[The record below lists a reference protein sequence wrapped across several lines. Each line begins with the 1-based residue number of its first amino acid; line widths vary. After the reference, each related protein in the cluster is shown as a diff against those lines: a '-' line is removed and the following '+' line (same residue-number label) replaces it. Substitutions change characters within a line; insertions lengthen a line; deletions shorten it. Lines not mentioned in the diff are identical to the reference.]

1 MGGERMNEEEER
13 RRGERGE
20 ASPQATA
27 APPPSSAFAEFSSS
41 DAFETTRPG
50 RPRRWWRW
58 GDAVTAR
65 NDREGCVGVRVKS
78 KRVSGLGLGLGGLGA
93 LLLSF
98 SFGLSRARERA
109 FVALFSV
116 GVGPPP
122 SSVLG
127 NSNERGGAEG
137 RRERI
142 IGRARKRGCVFI
154 LCVRAFGN
162 ASNATRRKGCEP
174 AVGREMK
181 RARLCACVPIPTG
194 RGRGLGLG
202 LGPSAAA
209 SLAARLRTH
218 PNPQRLT
225 PTPPH
230 PTDRQ
235 AKPSE
240 PSQDR
245 EGWTRCRGTR
255 RRSSGT
261 LWRWRTTSR
270 ARPSSG
276 CVLGVGCGVWGY
288 LA

>member
-78 KRVSGLGLGLGGLGA
+78 KRVSGLSLGLGGLGA

-109 FVALFSV
+109 LLPFFLWGLARRPVPFSATRTSEV
-116 GVGPPP
+116 EPRAGGNEL
-122 SSVLG
+122 LG
-127 NSNERGGAEG
+127 ERERGG
-137 RRERI
+137 
-142 IGRARKRGCVFI
+142 VFL
-154 LCVRAFGN
+154 LCVCAFGN

-174 AVGREMK
+174 AIGREMK

-218 PNPQRLT
+218 PKPQRLT

-245 EGWTRCRGTR
+245 EGWTRCKGTR